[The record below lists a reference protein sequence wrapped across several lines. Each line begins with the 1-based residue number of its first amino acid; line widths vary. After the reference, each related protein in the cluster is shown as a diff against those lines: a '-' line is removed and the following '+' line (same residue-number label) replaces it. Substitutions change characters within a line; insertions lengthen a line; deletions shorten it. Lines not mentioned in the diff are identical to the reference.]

1 MWQGSRQIG
10 RGTALEGRVATAQKA
25 LSRQLVLLGFS
36 CFLLFFMLFLFS
48 LVVPCLLFLL
58 CFGRHCSLHQGP
70 HCLILNR
77 NRIPQIPQILGQCSV
92 AGSLGLAE
100 SGAA

>member
-1 MWQGSRQIG
+1 MGEMEEWGLPEAPCSGGGSGGDGHGGHGGG
-10 RGTALEGRVATAQKA
+10 RLHSARPLHNPR
-25 LSRQLVLLGFS
+25 SLLRN
-36 CFLLFFMLFLFS
+36 
-48 LVVPCLLFLL
+48 
-58 CFGRHCSLHQGP
+58 GRHCSLHQGP

-77 NRIPQIPQILGQCSV
+77 NRIPQIPQIPQILGQCSV